1 MENPRQ
7 VSHYEIPL
15 ATPAKLTEFAAKV
28 LMLAYMGE
36 LVIGDATWFHHAA
49 EYAHRKWFIKNT
61 DIEVG
66 SVVRFLV
73 SEGHLKYTFASS
85 LGLVTGVK

>member
-15 ATPAKLTEFAAKV
+15 ASPKLTEFAAKV

-36 LVIGDATWFHHAA
+36 LVIGDATWFHHA
-49 EYAHRKWFIKNT
+49 HRKWFIKDT